1 MADQLT
7 DAELIEDGK
16 APEHAPCDC
25 IEWNGQN
32 SYVARCREG
41 CTEARYSAA
50 SDYCLWRNHPRTQA
64 QLQRTSAVIVERDE
78 WRALA
83 EEAQAVL
90 GAAREERD
98 AERARAEAAEARVAE
113 LERLREQ
120 RHNLASFLRTSWNS
134 AHAQHD
140 LASSEGLKREYDGRI
155 AAIERVAEHLG
166 VALTEPQDAPA
177 PSGASGSEGEEVER
191 G

>member
-1 MADQLT
+1 VADQLT

-41 CTEARYSAA
+41 CTEA
-50 SDYCLWRNHPRTQA
+50 
-64 QLQRTSAVIVERDE
+64 DE